1 MANII
6 EAELIKKY
14 KTTNSEFGYNITS
27 GGMNYKMSAATKE
40 KIRQAHLGKHNS
52 EKSKEKLR
60 RTWEIKGH
68 PLQGKHHTEETKK
81 KIGDANRGRLK
92 TEKTIEKLRIAMTG
106 RKGATHTEE
115 TKQLLSELAK
125 ERCSKP
131 EDNPFYGKRHTEE
144 SKRQMSVAHKNIP
157 KEKHGRYGKSVSQ
170 NTIEAIRKAH
180 NKQVL
185 QYDKEGK
192 FIAQYESVVETAK
205 AIGCSKSAVSKCCTG
220 INHTCKGY
228 IFKFM
233 EEVT

>member
-1 MANII
+1 
-6 EAELIKKY
+6 
-14 KTTNSEFGYNITS
+14 
-27 GGMNYKMSAATKE
+27 
-40 KIRQAHLGKHNS
+40 
-52 EKSKEKLR
+52 
-60 RTWEIKGH
+60 
-68 PLQGKHHTEETKK
+68 
-81 KIGDANRGRLK
+81 
-92 TEKTIEKLRIAMTG
+92 MTG

-192 FIAQYESVVETAK
+192 FIAQYESVVEAAK
-205 AIGCSKSAVSKCCTG
+205 AIDRKSV
-220 INHTCKGY
+220 
-228 IFKFM
+228 
-233 EEVT
+233 V